1 MQRLISP
8 GGLIAT
14 THIII
19 LLIIAV
25 DLNTI
30 ILLIIILDPAAV
42 KGRLNPVNERK
53 TQVVL

>member
-14 THIII
+14 THITVI
-19 LLIIAV
+19 LLFIAV
-25 DLNTI
+25 V
-30 ILLIIILDPAAV
+30 LIIIPDPAAV